1 MGVIVGLGPSAVPA
15 AAAPGAAPAPARAEP
30 PPAASIAL
38 GYLGPQVTIEHVL
51 VVLGGDP
58 QPGTAHVVLSLG
70 ATHAARRELAATI
83 RLPPGTRVTGFAFT
97 SGDGERQVA
106 EPMPARQAGEAYAA
120 VRGSLD
126 NALAAAA
133 GPDELALRVPIAA
146 DLRAELELELAL
158 PPLSALAID
167 PGGQTVHR
175 AEIRIGGALRQIWD
189 DFSGPRTIALPRA
202 SAPHVRPAAAAALSA
217 STSLLV
223 GTAPVIVPPVVSI
236 GCSFGGGVGSR
247 SIRRVVKQ
255 HHPQL
260 RYCYMRVAQWNP
272 RIGGTAIL
280 RFVIGED
287 GRVRSSSVGGDLGD
301 AGIERC
307 LADEVARW
315 DFGAVPGGG
324 DTQVTYPLT
333 FRIAR

>member
-1 MGVIVGLGPSAVPA
+1 VTTV
-15 AAAPGAAPAPARAEP
+15 AAAPEPAP
-30 PPAASIAL
+30 PPAIAL
-38 GYLGPQVTIEHVL
+38 GYLGPQVTIEHML
-51 VVLGGDP
+51 VVLRDDP
-58 QPGTAHVVLSLG
+58 QPGTAHIVLSLA

-83 RLPPGTRVTGFAFT
+83 RLPAGTRVTGFAFA
-97 SGDGERQVA
+97 SGDGERRVA
-106 EPMPARQAGEAYAA
+106 YPMPARQAGEAYAA
-120 VRGSLD
+120 VKDSHE

-133 GPDELALRVPIAA
+133 GPDALALRVPIAA
-146 DLRAELELELAL
+146 DRRAELELELVL
-158 PPLSALAID
+158 PPLSVLGFD
-167 PGGQTVHR
+167 PSGQAVRR
-175 AEIRIGGALRQIWD
+175 AEIRVAGAPRQIWID
-189 DFSGPRTIALPRA
+189 VSGRLTIALPHARPPGTA
-202 SAPHVRPAAAAALSA
+202 SPLAGVSA

-223 GTAPVIVPPVVSI
+223 GAAPVILPPIVTY
-236 GCSFGGGVGSR
+236 GCSVTGVGSR

-260 RYCYMRVAQWNP
+260 KHCYMRVAQWDP
-272 RIGGTAIL
+272 RIAGTAIL

-287 GRVRSSSVGGDLGD
+287 GRVKSSSVGGDLGD

-324 DTQVTYPLT
+324 DSQVTYPLT